1 MLIRRD
7 VLRRLALAPL
17 AGAIGLKE
25 AWCDEPVDVPPI
37 KERIGA
43 LAGRAPLASRLTGSS
58 AEECRRWQAEFA
70 ARLRSLLGPHQPP
83 ARWRSVL
90 ERTVTF
96 DDHFREERV
105 LMAEGVCATPAAPA
119 HTSTWSGRKV
129 QIRGSATGKT
139 TRDPG
144 RSWAWRLRRH
154 DSVVGRDDTPARRE
168 EIARSHYDYARQ
180 LVRRGYVVAS
190 PCMTPFGRRGTA
202 DRTTGAGDACNQTFL
217 GLQQLGRLLIAENLR
232 DLLWALEYLAAQA
245 QVDADRLGC
254 VGLSYGG
261 RMTMLTA
268 ALEPRIRVA
277 VISGA
282 LNCFQERVA
291 TGHAGG
297 CQTIPGLLAY
307 GDVPEIASLIAPR
320 PCLWEVG
327 TRDPL
332 ITPEWAETAL
342 ERIRHAYRALN
353 AEDRLRI
360 DRFEGDHQW
369 HGTAAYPLLDE
380 VLKS

>member
-1 MLIRRD
+1 
-7 VLRRLALAPL
+7 
-17 AGAIGLKE
+17 
-25 AWCDEPVDVPPI
+25 
-37 KERIGA
+37 
-43 LAGRAPLASRLTGSS
+43 
-58 AEECRRWQAEFA
+58 
-70 ARLRSLLGPHQPP
+70 
-83 ARWRSVL
+83 
-90 ERTVTF
+90 
-96 DDHFREERV
+96 
-105 LMAEGVCATPAAPA
+105 
-119 HTSTWSGRKV
+119 
-129 QIRGSATGKT
+129 
-139 TRDPG
+139 
-144 RSWAWRLRRH
+144 
-154 DSVVGRDDTPARRE
+154 
-168 EIARSHYDYARQ
+168 
-180 LVRRGYVVAS
+180 
-190 PCMTPFGRRGTA
+190 
-202 DRTTGAGDACNQTFL
+202 
-217 GLQQLGRLLIAENLR
+217 
-232 DLLWALEYLAAQA
+232 
-245 QVDADRLGC
+245 
-254 VGLSYGG
+254 
-261 RMTMLTA
+261 MLTA

-297 CQTIPGLLAY
+297 CQTIPRLLAY

-332 ITPEWAETAL
+332 ITPQWAETAL

>member
-7 VLRRLALAPL
+7 ALRRLALAPL
-17 AGAIGLKE
+17 AGAIGLRP
-25 AWCDEPVDVPPI
+25 AWCDEPVDVPSI
-37 KERIGA
+37 KERIGV
-43 LAGRAPLASRLTGSS
+43 LAGRAPLASRLTGST
-58 AEECRRWQAEFA
+58 ADECRRWQAGFA
-70 ARLRSLLGPHQPP
+70 AQLRSLLGPHRPP
-83 ARWRSVL
+83 DRWHSVL
-90 ERTVTF
+90 ERTVTL
-96 DDHFREERV
+96 DDHVREERV
-105 LMAEGVCATPAAPA
+105 LTAEGIAPLPL
-119 HTSTWSGRKV
+119 HLLWPRPDRTETSK
-129 QIRGSATGKT
+129 SADPRR
-139 TRDPG
+139 TRRPG
-144 RSWAWRLRRH
+144 ILAVHGHGDFGH

-168 EIARSHYDYARQ
+168 EIARHHYDYARQ
-180 LVRRGYVVAS
+180 LVRRGYVVAA
-190 PCMTPFGRRGTA
+190 PCLTPFGRRGTP
-202 DRTTGAGDACNQTFL
+202 DRTSGGGDPCAQTYL
-217 GLQQLGRLLIAENLR
+217 GLQQLGRLLIGENLR
-232 DLLWALEYLAAQA
+232 DLLWAVAYLAAQV
-245 QVDADRLGC
+245 QVDPDRLGC

-327 TRDPL
+327 TRDSL
-332 ITPEWAETAL
+332 IAPEWAEAAL
-342 ERIRHAYRALN
+342 VRIRRAYRALS
-353 AEDRLRI
+353 AEGQLRV
-360 DRFEGDHQW
+360 DRFDGAHEW
-369 HGTAAYPLLDE
+369 HGTAAYPLLHE